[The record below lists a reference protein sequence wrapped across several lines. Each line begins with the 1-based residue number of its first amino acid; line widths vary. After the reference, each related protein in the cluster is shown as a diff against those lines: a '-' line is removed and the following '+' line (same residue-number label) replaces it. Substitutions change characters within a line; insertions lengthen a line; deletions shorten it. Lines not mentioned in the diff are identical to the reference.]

1 VSSAAIPHDLEVASS
16 RAPRGAPR
24 STSPLRRLLGYV
36 TRHRKYAAL
45 TGAFGT
51 LGFMLSFA
59 YPWIVGSVVDTVAAP
74 ASSGMSFEQRS
85 SRVIELA
92 VLAGLTAIG
101 HAIVV
106 YGRGHYNVHLG
117 HSVVSDIRREL
128 LAHLQTLSVR
138 FFTKERIG
146 SILARILHDVHE
158 ATALIYTG
166 LLVVALDALQL
177 TIAVALISG
186 ISTKLTFACFAL
198 FPFYGI
204 VFALMNPRVRRASD
218 RMHRAF
224 SHMSAHV
231 VEQLSGQ
238 ALVKTYT
245 AESRETK
252 RFSGEVVQHHR
263 LVVAQSH
270 EGHLVAAGGEVLVHL
285 GTTIVVGYGGW
296 LALRGELSP
305 GMVTRF
311 LGYMLLMFGPVRRFA
326 ELNMTYQTSLS
337 AMRRVFRVL
346 DVTPSIVDPPHA
358 HRLPPSR
365 GHVRLENVCFRYE
378 DHSIEARTHLDDDE
392 PTSIRS
398 IPLGPWILD
407 GITLEA
413 RPGERIA
420 IVGPSGA
427 GKTTLVSLIPRLYDV
442 GSGRVVIDGVDVRD
456 YALQSL
462 RSAIAIVQQ
471 DAFVFSG
478 TIRDNIAYG
487 RPDAT
492 DEELVA
498 AAVAAHAHEFIAR
511 MPDGYS
517 TLLGERGVNLSG
529 GQRQRLSIAR
539 ALLKDPRILILDEAT
554 SSLDTESEAVVQ
566 RALETLMRS
575 RTCFVVAHRLST
587 IRNADRIVVIEHGQ
601 IAEVGDHDELLARDG
616 VYARLIKHQ
625 TSLAVR

>member
-1 VSSAAIPHDLEVASS
+1 VVPHQLSAASS
-16 RAPRGAPR
+16 RQPRGRAKPPV
-24 STSPLRRLLGYV
+24 SPLRRLLGYV
-36 TRHRKYAAL
+36 ARHRRHAGL
-45 TGAFGT
+45 TAMFGT
-51 LGFMLSFA
+51 LGFLLSFA
-59 YPWIVGSVVDTVAAP
+59 YPWIVGSVVDTVAGP
-74 ASSGMSFEQRS
+74 AASALSFEQRNE
-85 SRVIELA
+85 RVVQLA
-92 VLAGLTAIG
+92 ILAALTAVG

-106 YGRGHYNVHLG
+106 YGRGHFNVHLG
-117 HSVVSDIRREL
+117 HAVVSDIRREL

-166 LLVVALDALQL
+166 ILVVGLDALQL
-177 TIAVALISG
+177 AIAVALISS

-198 FPFYGI
+198 FPFYGV

-252 RFSGEVVQHHR
+252 RFAGEVVHHHG

-270 EGHLVAAGGEVLVHL
+270 EGHLVAAAGEVLVHL

-296 LALRGELSP
+296 LAVRGELSP

-346 DVTPSIVDPPHA
+346 DIPPSIVDPPRA
-358 HRLPPSR
+358 HQRPPER
-365 GHVRLENVCFRYE
+365 GHVRLDGVCFRYE
-378 DHSIEARTHLDDDE
+378 DHSVEARTRLDEDE
-392 PTSIRS
+392 PVSDRS
-398 IPLGPWILD
+398 SQPGPWVLD
-407 GITLEA
+407 GISLEA

-442 GSGRVVIDGVDVRD
+442 GSGRVQIDGIDVRD
-456 YALQSL
+456 YGLQAL

-471 DAFVFSG
+471 DSFVFSG

-492 DEELVA
+492 DEQLIE

-511 MPDGYS
+511 LPDGYE

-529 GQRQRLSIAR
+529 GQRQRISIAR
-539 ALLKDPRILILDEAT
+539 ALLKDPRVLILDEAT

-566 RALETLMRS
+566 RALETLMQS

-587 IRNADRIVVIEHGQ
+587 IRNADRIVVIEHGR

-625 TSLAVR
+625 TALAVR